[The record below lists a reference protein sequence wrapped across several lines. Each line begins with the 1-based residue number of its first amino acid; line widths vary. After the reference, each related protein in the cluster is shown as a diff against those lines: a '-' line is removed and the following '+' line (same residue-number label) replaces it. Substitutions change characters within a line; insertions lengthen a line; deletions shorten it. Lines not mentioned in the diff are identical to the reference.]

1 MEETLAPLFD
11 SHAHYNDHRFEEE
24 FEGGGRGA
32 LLRAYGEGVRRIC
45 NVGSSVR
52 TSEESVRLAEEF
64 DFVIAAVGIHPSD
77 AQEIP
82 AHRLDAALARIE
94 TLASHEKVCAVGE
107 IGYDFHYDGTDRD
120 RQEYVFAAQM
130 EMAARHSLPVVVHS
144 RDAAGATFDLIAA
157 HRENRG
163 VLHSFSGGA
172 ELARQYCAM
181 GWYVSFS
188 GPVTYK
194 NANRL
199 KEAAAAVD
207 ADRLLVETDCPYL
220 PPVPH
225 RGEINYSGYL
235 RHTLEA
241 VASIRRLTPEDAAEL
256 TYRNASAFF
265 GRTK

>member
-1 MEETLAPLFD
+1 MRLFD
-11 SHAHYNDHRFEEE
+11 SHAHYNDRRFEEE

-32 LLRAYGEGVRRIC
+32 LLKAHAEGVEMIC
-45 NVGSSVR
+45 NVGSSVG
-52 TSEESVRLAEEF
+52 TSEESVALAEEF
-64 DFVIAAVGIHPSD
+64 DFVVAAVGIHPCD

-82 AHRLDAALARIE
+82 AISLDAALARIE
-94 TLASHEKVCAVGE
+94 AMAAHEKVRAIGE
-107 IGYDFHYDGTDRD
+107 IGYDFHYDGTDRE
-120 RQEYVFAAQM
+120 RQEYVFAAQL
-130 EMAARHSLPVVVHS
+130 EMAARLSLPVVIHS
-144 RDAAGATFDLIAA
+144 RDAAGPTFDLIAA
-157 HRENRG
+157 HRENCG

-181 GWYVSFS
+181 GWHISFS

-199 KEAAAAVD
+199 KEAALAVD
-207 ADRLLVETDCPYL
+207 ADKLLVETDCPYL

-235 RHTLEA
+235 HHTLEA
-241 VASIRRLTPEDAAEL
+241 VASIRGLAPEDAAEL
-256 TYRNASAFF
+256 TYQNASAFF

>member
-1 MEETLAPLFD
+1 MRLFD

-32 LLRAYGEGVRRIC
+32 LLRAHSMGVERFC

-64 DFVIAAVGIHPSD
+64 DFVVAAVGIHPSD

-82 AHRLDAALARIE
+82 AAEVERSLARIE
-94 TLASHEKVCAVGE
+94 ALTKHERVRAVGE
-107 IGYDFHYDGTDRD
+107 IGFDYHWEPVDRELQ
-120 RQEYVFAAQM
+120 RYFFEAQL
-130 EMAARHSLPVVVHS
+130 EIAARAALPVVIHS
-144 RDAAGATFDLIAA
+144 RDAAGDTFDVIAA
-157 HRENRG
+157 HRENTG
-163 VLHSFSGGA
+163 VLHSYSGHA
-172 ELARQYCAM
+172 EGARQYNRL

-194 NANRL
+194 NAAKV
-199 KEAAAAVD
+199 KESAAAAD
-207 ADRLLVETDCPYL
+207 EDRLLIETDCPYL

-235 RHTLEA
+235 IHTCEA
-241 VASIRRLTPEDAAEL
+241 VAALRGMTAEECAEK
-256 TYRNASAFF
+256 TYVNACRFF
-265 GRTK
+265 GLDTQGI